1 MKRSRVRHDGFSLI
15 ELLVTMGLLILVLG
29 SVYSIFAFNQK
40 TFSVQ
45 DQVLSLNQNILGCTE
60 VIGREARAAGLKVAL
75 SGGTLG
81 AVAQMIPAGFLP
93 TNPAPVP
100 VTLAAGD
107 FPVKVTQGS
116 GANPDALTIIGA
128 MGEGTN
134 PTKLSTAAPA
144 GSTTIT
150 LNLSGPETQAL
161 YAVVDVIY
169 VGEDFE
175 NAKVTA
181 VAGNQLTIDTNP
193 AVGGNQGLTKNH
205 GQWSEVGKISVI
217 TYEVFAAETPP
228 ALKRKENGGPFQ
240 TVAGDIT
247 DLQAVPNG
255 KKTSMSLTAR
265 TAAPDADYGSNGG
278 HRQKI
283 FSVDVAPKNIK

>member
-1 MKRSRVRHDGFSLI
+1 MERSDTKNGFSLI

-45 DQVLSLNQNILGCTE
+45 DQVLALNQNILGCTE
-60 VIGREARAAGLKVAL
+60 VMGREARAAGLKVAL
-75 SGGTLG
+75 SGGALG
-81 AVAQMIPAGFLP
+81 LVAGMIPGGFLP
-93 TNPAPVP
+93 TNPAPVS
-100 VTLAAGD
+100 VTLNAGD
-107 FPVKVTQGS
+107 YPIKVTPGS
-116 GANPDALTIIGA
+116 GSNPDALTIIGA
-128 MGEGTN
+128 MGEGTHM
-134 PTKLSTAAPA
+134 TKLSTAAPS
-144 GSTTIT
+144 GSTAIT
-150 LNLSGPETQAL
+150 LNLSGPETQAR
-161 YAVVDVIY
+161 YTVGDVIY

-193 AVGGNQGLTKNH
+193 NGGGNQGLTRNH

-217 TYEVFAAETPP
+217 TYEVFASETPP

-247 DLQAVPNG
+247 NLQAVPNG
-255 KKTSMSLTAR
+255 KKTSMTLTAR
-265 TAAPDADYGSNGG
+265 TAAPDSDYGSNGG
-278 HRQKI
+278 HRLRI
-283 FSVDVAPKNIK
+283 FSVDLAPKNIK

>member
-1 MKRSRVRHDGFSLI
+1 
-15 ELLVTMGLLILVLG
+15 LVLG
-29 SVYSIFAFNQK
+29 SMYSIFAFNQK

-60 VIGREARAAGLKVAL
+60 AMSREARSAGLKVAQ

-100 VTLAAGD
+100 VTLNAGD
-107 FPVKVTQGS
+107 YPIKVTQGS
-116 GANPDALTIIGA
+116 GANPDAVTIIGA

-134 PTKLSTAAPA
+134 TTKLSTAAPS

-161 YAVVDVIY
+161 YAAGDIIY
-169 VGEDFE
+169 IGEDFE

-193 AVGGNQGLTKNH
+193 NVAGNQGLTKNH

-217 TYEVFAAETPP
+217 TYEVFTAETPP
-228 ALKRKENGGPFQ
+228 ALKRKENGGAFQ

-247 DLQAVPNG
+247 NLQAVPNG
-255 KKTSMSLTAR
+255 NKTSMALTAR
-265 TAAPDADYGSNGG
+265 TAAPDNDYGANGG
-278 HRQKI
+278 YRQKI
-283 FSVDVAPKNIK
+283 FSVNVAPKNIK

>member
-1 MKRSRVRHDGFSLI
+1 MKRPAAPRNGFSLI

-29 SVYSIFAFNQK
+29 SMYSIFAFNQK

-45 DQVLSLNQNILGCTE
+45 DQVLALNQNILGCTE
-60 VIGREARAAGLKVAL
+60 VMGREARSAGLKVAL

-81 AVAQMIPAGFLP
+81 PVAQMISSGFLP
-93 TNPAPVP
+93 ASPAPVP
-100 VTLAAGD
+100 VTLSAGD
-107 FPVKVTQGS
+107 YPVKVTQGS
-116 GANPDALTIIGA
+116 GTSPDAVTIIGA

-134 PTKLSTAAPA
+134 TTKLTTAAPA

-150 LNLSGPETQAL
+150 LNLTGPETAAL
-161 YAVVDVIY
+161 YQVGDVIY

-181 VAGNQLTIDTNP
+181 VSGNQLTIDTNP
-193 AVGGNQGLTKNH
+193 TAGGNQGLTRNH

-217 TYEVFAAETPP
+217 SYELFSSESPP
-228 ALKRKENGGPFQ
+228 VLKRKENGGPFV

-255 KKTSMSLTAR
+255 NKTNMILTAR
-265 TAAPDADYGSNGG
+265 TAAPDLEYAGNGG
-278 HRQKI
+278 YRQKT
-283 FSVDVAPKNIK
+283 FSVRVAPKNIK